1 MFAFIAAFFIFNLK
15 LDYFESVFYDA
26 RIAHRPFHKTTDH
39 TELVLISSETTA
51 AYKGVPGFKEHA
63 ELLKI
68 LSQAEPAAVV
78 YATFPEDL
86 KGSDQDKKLFA
97 EQALRLKRFYFATDQ
112 LEVKGESAK
121 TKLAPPLD
129 QLEVAAAPKTSDSL
143 KFGKDG
149 VTRRLLTSFQDKQL
163 LHLRLAS
170 LFNPEILEAKKIKG
184 TFELY
189 DSQQTYINYLPEGA
203 FPRST
208 FLDVTS
214 QKIPPAQFKNK
225 IVIIGTDT
233 EIDSKDYVF
242 SPMNKDKASMTLA
255 EMHANMFETLI
266 TNSAPKKAPDWLNLV
281 LTVLICVLTVHVVLT
296 MKPLRGIIILASTAL
311 GFTLSAYVAFWP
323 FGYWID
329 MSHPFL
335 AIFLCYYFFIPYRL
349 IIENRR
355 SWEYYQK
362 HKLVSEVE
370 ELKTNFIGLMSH
382 DLKTPLA
389 RIQGMT
395 QIISKDPTPLSSPQR
410 EALDMIQQSSED
422 LTKFIST
429 ILNYAKIESQGV
441 ELHMQS
447 KDINQLL
454 IEVAKKNEF
463 LAKVKHIQLVTEL
476 EPLFSIPVDPE
487 LIKQVFSNLIEN
499 AIKYSPDGS
508 KVLITSEEVE
518 GKVIVQ
524 VADQGGGIA
533 PEDIPHLFMKFFRSR
548 EAKSSP
554 IKGSGLGL
562 YLAKYF
568 VELHK
573 GQINVESTPSQG
585 STFTVELPI
594 NRA

>member
-1 MFAFIAAFFIFNLK
+1 M
-15 LDYFESVFYDA
+15 
-26 RIAHRPFHKTTDH
+26 
-39 TELVLISSETTA
+39 ISSETTA

-63 ELLKI
+63 ELLKV
-68 LSQAEPAAVV
+68 LNQAEPSAVI
-78 YATFPEDL
+78 YATFAEDL
-86 KGSDQDKKLFA
+86 KGSEADKKLFA
-97 EQALRLKRFYFATDQ
+97 EQALRLKNFYFVTDQ

-121 TKLAPPLD
+121 TKLAPPLED
-129 QLEVAAAPKTSDSL
+129 IEVFPAPKTTDSL
-143 KFGKDG
+143 KFGRDG
-149 VTRRLLTSFQDKQL
+149 VTRRLLTSFQDKEL
-163 LHLRLAS
+163 LHLKIAS
-170 LFNPEILEAKKIKG
+170 LFNPEIKDAKKIKG

-189 DSQQTYINYLPEGA
+189 ESLQTYINYLPEGA
-203 FPRST
+203 FSRSP
-208 FLDVTS
+208 FLDVAG
-214 QKIPPAQFKNK
+214 QKIPLAQFKNK
-225 IVIIGTDT
+225 IVIVGTDT
-233 EIDSKDYVF
+233 EVDSKDYIY

-266 TNSAPKKAPDWLNLV
+266 TNSAPTKAPDWLNLV
-281 LTVLICVLTVHVVLT
+281 LTVLISVLTVQVVLT
-296 MKPLRGIIILASTAL
+296 MKPLRGIIILASTAVA
-311 GFTLSAYVAFWP
+311 FTVTAYAAFWP

-362 HKLVSEVE
+362 HKLLSEVE

-395 QIISKDPTPLSSPQR
+395 QIISSDATPLSSPQR

-454 IEVAKKNEF
+454 LEVVKKNEF
-463 LAKVKHIQLVTEL
+463 LAKVKHVQLVTEL

-508 KVLITSEEVE
+508 KVLISSEEIGE
-518 GKVIVQ
+518 KVVVQ
-524 VADQGGGIA
+524 VADQGGGIS

-585 STFTVELPI
+585 STFTVELPV
-594 NRA
+594 NRT